1 MARRLT
7 LKTLIFVKAHFVCLN
22 NISTFLRTLL
32 RMFAKLVN
40 TDQMDVLADGNRR
53 WMDERKHERID
64 HQVLF
69 VLLARTYSKCPQ
81 GKGSI
86 YRKYDVI
93 KRRLLTK
100 GMFVYIT
107 QR

>member
-1 MARRLT
+1 
-7 LKTLIFVKAHFVCLN
+7 
-22 NISTFLRTLL
+22 
-32 RMFAKLVN
+32 MFAKLVN

-69 VLLARTYSKCPQ
+69 VLLARTLSKCPQ
-81 GKGSI
+81 GEGSI

-93 KRRLLTK
+93 KRRLFTK
-100 GMFVYIT
+100 GIFVYIT
-107 QR
+107 QRYIGRPNQF